1 MSFHRYFNYK
11 NLFISLFF
19 AWVPLVGLLVFSWSG
34 EEMLVYFI
42 AEIYLGMVF
51 HFFKVILHPELL
63 QQIKSKTS
71 AEEYKKHRNRILFY
85 VFVAKLLR
93 FVAEFVLFAGITTA
107 LLGFL
112 ALVVYEQGETF
123 WSKVSISYISLALIV
138 GVYLLDLLVNYVLLQ
153 YKNKVTVDQLT
164 RERFG
169 GVFLLF
175 VSVFAGIAVF
185 GVVRNTAVF
194 ALGLVIVR
202 IMGIVIVELL
212 RAGLGYLKERF
223 PALEVKLFQ

>member
-1 MSFHRYFNYK
+1 
-11 NLFISLFF
+11 
-19 AWVPLVGLLVFSWSG
+19 
-34 EEMLVYFI
+34 MLAYFI
-42 AEIYLGMVF
+42 AEIYIGMVF
-51 HFFKVILHPELL
+51 HFFKVMLHPELL
-63 QQIKSKTS
+63 KQITNKMS
-71 AEEYKKHRNRILFY
+71 AEEYKKQRTRILFY
-85 VFVAKLLR
+85 VCVAKLLR

-175 VSVFAGIAVF
+175 MSVFAGMVVF

-194 ALGLVIVR
+194 ALCLVIVR

-212 RAGLGYLKERF
+212 RAGLGYVKEKF
-223 PALEVKLFQ
+223 PAMEVKIFQ